1 LPGGF
6 PLGVNFGDTK
16 DGSVRNGRTY
26 QNEFSGSWEHQ
37 LPRNSSINTTFVWR
51 RFWDYQSGD
60 DYNVIR
66 DPRTGA
72 LVDRPFPDFDSA
84 INTYN
89 PNYTWQQQKSWQ
101 LLYTRMF
108 AGKWGINANY
118 SYIFAGT
125 YRTRWNPT
133 RDELQF
139 YGISPADVT
148 SEKTSPRHHA
158 RFSGYVNL
166 PYDVMLSL
174 FYTFSQGSK
183 FNVMTGDFP
192 LNATA
197 PRVVLSNGRAVSDPF
212 FNTAYPL
219 ARKNDVDMLSA
230 DNAHLVNLRIQKSVP
245 LPGRHKIDFSADVFN
260 LFNSAAATDFL
271 SKDIRSSLYAQPT
284 NYVPA
289 RVAQV
294 GVRTTF

>member
-1 LPGGF
+1 
-6 PLGVNFGDTK
+6 
-16 DGSVRNGRTY
+16 
-26 QNEFSGSWEHQ
+26 
-37 LPRNSSINTTFVWR
+37 
-51 RFWDYQSGD
+51 
-60 DYNVIR
+60 
-66 DPRTGA
+66 
-72 LVDRPFPDFDSA
+72 
-84 INTYN
+84 
-89 PNYTWQQQKSWQ
+89 
-101 LLYTRMF
+101 
-108 AGKWGINANY
+108 NANY